1 MGIYLIYFKV
11 YNSGR
16 TKCCFYDFFFF
27 SKLVLG
33 ARFSRKWE
41 VGEWDNSEPCTDV
54 PPQLIQSFI
63 KQESLVENLSTF
75 QNPGS
80 YEL

>member
-41 VGEWDNSEPCTDV
+41 VGEWGGGGGR
-54 PPQLIQSFI
+54 IA
-63 KQESLVENLSTF
+63 
-75 QNPGS
+75 
-80 YEL
+80 

>member
-41 VGEWDNSEPCTDV
+41 VGEWGITQNLAQTSH
-54 PPQLIQSFI
+54 LNLY
-63 KQESLVENLSTF
+63 SLL
-75 QNPGS
+75 
-80 YEL
+80 